1 MMELQVINYMESV
14 IKVYK
19 DSFNNSVRVELGNF
33 LILVKKKKTCF
44 TAFIPHFRTFGF
56 GKTEKEALVDLK
68 DALDIFFDV
77 HIERG
82 SIDKAL
88 LSFGWRKESNTF
100 KKPKYFNS
108 MSTLNRGTIQT
119 LTYA

>member
-1 MMELQVINYMESV
+1 MEGV

-19 DSFNNSVRVELGNF
+19 DGFNNSVRVELGNF

-44 TAFIPHFRTFGF
+44 TAFIPHFKTFGF
-56 GKTEKEALVDLK
+56 GKTKKEALVDLK
-68 DALDIFFDV
+68 DALDTFFDV

-82 SIDKAL
+82 SIDNAL
-88 LSFGWRKESNTF
+88 LRFVWRKEFNTF

-108 MSTLNRGTIQT
+108 TGILNRGTIQT